1 MKPANQI
8 VLTIAFNA
16 IDIDK
21 NGQGIYH
28 GCYNRTF
35 PNHIVITKADD
46 TLGVIWEK
54 TYSYPSRYLE
64 ATYLFATND
73 GGCIVTGGTH
83 DNASSR
89 LDLFVLKINADGT
102 VGTDEILVQ
111 EIRPYAYWPNPAQDE
126 LHLQFSPDVTPK
138 TIELYDLQG
147 RLVRTQRNGLE
158 SLHLQGLSA
167 GQFVMKVTL
176 ENGKVFSDKVV
187 QVVST
192 PAFHIMASR

>member
-28 GCYNRTF
+28 GCYSRTF
-35 PNHIVITKADD
+35 PNHIVITKTDD

-138 TIELYDLQG
+138 SIELYDLQG
-147 RLVRTQRNGLE
+147 RIVRTQRNGLE
-158 SLHLQGLSA
+158 SLNLQGLSA
-167 GQFVMKVTL
+167 GQYVMKVTL

-187 QVVST
+187 KE
-192 PAFHIMASR
+192 